1 MYQFCCRN
9 NEAMVKQLR
18 CQFTIQRFLVCSVH
32 WGIKPLSKIPALSFL
47 PYSPLSLQTFHVPLF
62 RQSAPLYQFFRTPP
76 KSRIFQS
83 FSSLTSSYLLKV
95 TKNFLVKC
103 PSSNSQLCQRKT
115 FFVVKYFKFQI
126 IAISTQKRSPRLFQQ
141 PPSLKIKILS
151 SRRQTSSP
159 FV

>member
-1 MYQFCCRN
+1 MLVHNPEISGLQCALGYQTPLKN
-9 NEAMVKQLR
+9 TSTL
-18 CQFTIQRFLVCSVH
+18 FLA
-32 WGIKPLSKIPALSFL
+32 IFALKSSNFPRPPFQAIRPSIL
-47 PYSPLSLQTFHVPLF
+47 VFQD
-62 RQSAPLYQFFRTPP
+62 PP